1 MINVFLLT
9 LEDINTRIVGNHLEI
24 VTVEG
29 TVLNFTKEA
38 IEELKI
44 DIDIYLNQLKID
56 NKNGE

>member
-9 LEDINTRIVGNHLEI
+9 LEDINTRKIGKHLEI
-24 VTVEG
+24 VTVDG

-38 IEELKI
+38 IEEFKI
-44 DIDIYLNQLKID
+44 DIDNYLEQLNIE